1 MDLYIFYM
9 RYIITE
15 FQRFARLL
23 SALLH
28 FLIDH
33 LSSSK
38 VSLASLH
45 EHGTRNYKI
54 ECAIK
59 RSPANT
65 FYSQFPFKCFALH
78 DSIRFLRKIRDP
90 FLEIIFNFN
99 PCLFNYRVLR
109 MIARYSRQ
117 SGIDKRDSMKMSCV
131 ENRRHLWT
139 RGGAADEDE
148 GVSSTESNCKGENGC
163 GQGYQQAQRSGEG
176 LDLSSTGRC
185 SRRLHAHLWQKNGRG
200 QRFRY
205 MQFDLLFA
213 LKRMMFLKVN
223 GVEKNLIHN
232 FALRNILLDG
242 SQKSISTS
250 DVDINFVSTNAN
262 IIIHSF
268 HFLLHRDWKVINNY
282 LR

>member
-131 ENRRHLWT
+131 ENRRHL
-139 RGGAADEDE
+139 
-148 GVSSTESNCKGENGC
+148 
-163 GQGYQQAQRSGEG
+163 
-176 LDLSSTGRC
+176 
-185 SRRLHAHLWQKNGRG
+185 
-200 QRFRY
+200 
-205 MQFDLLFA
+205 
-213 LKRMMFLKVN
+213 
-223 GVEKNLIHN
+223 
-232 FALRNILLDG
+232 
-242 SQKSISTS
+242 
-250 DVDINFVSTNAN
+250 
-262 IIIHSF
+262 
-268 HFLLHRDWKVINNY
+268 
-282 LR
+282 